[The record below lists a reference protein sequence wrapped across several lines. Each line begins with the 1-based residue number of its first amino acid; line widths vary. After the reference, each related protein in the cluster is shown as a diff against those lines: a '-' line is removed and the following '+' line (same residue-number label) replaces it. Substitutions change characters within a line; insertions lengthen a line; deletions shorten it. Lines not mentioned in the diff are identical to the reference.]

1 MGKYWSHRPS
11 NRVYGLDAQYCQA
24 DHVLAM
30 TNTRMEEITRAA
42 RQAAM
47 AARSGW
53 PVKGAPQSY
62 TAEEAKLWTERF
74 ERAMKGVE

>member
-1 MGKYWSHRPS
+1 
-11 NRVYGLDAQYCQA
+11 
-24 DHVLAM
+24 M

-62 TAEEAKLWTERF
+62 TAEEARIWQERF
-74 ERAMKGVE
+74 ERAKRGQE